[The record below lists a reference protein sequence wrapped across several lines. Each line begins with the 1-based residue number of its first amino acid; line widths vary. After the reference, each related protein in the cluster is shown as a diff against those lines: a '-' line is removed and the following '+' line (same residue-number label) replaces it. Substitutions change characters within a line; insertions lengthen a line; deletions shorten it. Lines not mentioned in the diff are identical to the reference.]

1 MTSSGTGQSS
11 SVDVTHSLWR
21 MTNPPCRIVPLLP
34 LMTLYVWGTDVSS
47 CSFSDVQ
54 IMATYGRWLGLA
66 LAVLRDARNPS
77 RRAPQAGHA
86 RLRMRCALLRTRLF
100 SCVDMIRTSETQY
113 EAETRRHLHM
123 KGGAARR
130 SSPTASE
137 RNGRGSASRARVTAA
152 HPREDR

>member
-54 IMATYGRWLGLA
+54 IMAT
-66 LAVLRDARNPS
+66 
-77 RRAPQAGHA
+77 
-86 RLRMRCALLRTRLF
+86 LLH
-100 SCVDMIRTSETQY
+100 
-113 EAETRRHLHM
+113 EAMLPANRP
-123 KGGAARR
+123 GNDGIAFCARR

-137 RNGRGSASRARVTAA
+137 CSGRGSASRARVTAA
-152 HPREDR
+152 HSREDR